1 MPIDYAAFVKGQKV
15 SSQTYLLDLET
26 VSQYI
31 DAVGSSPQRWA
42 LSGETKSRLVPP
54 MAIAALSLRGVVND
68 LAIPGGTLHTGQ
80 ELEFISPVYIGE
92 TLECSA
98 VILQNSVRGDW
109 RFLVVDISVM
119 YVKGRNVMTG
129 KSTIMLPV

>member
-1 MPIDYAAFVKGQKV
+1 MAIDYAALAKGQKV
-15 SSQTYLLDLET
+15 SSQIYLLDLET

-31 DAVGSSPQRWA
+31 DAVGSSRERWA
-42 LSGETKSRLVPP
+42 ISGDNESGMVPP

-80 ELEFISPVYIGE
+80 ELEFISPVSVGE
-92 TLECSA
+92 TLECNA
-98 VILQNSVRGDW
+98 IILQNSLRSEW
-109 RFLVVDISVM
+109 RFLVVNISVLCA
-119 YVKGRNVMTG
+119 KGRKVMTG